1 VLQSDT
7 VHYCAPGEA
16 HQYALAFADGGEVAT
31 TAERSAN
38 GARTPEGLEGAEG
51 AELSAVA
58 AAVAARAVAASQRRP
73 DPTVAAKV
81 PRPGGGARLAWASS
95 GERVVTPPQGLIF
108 VLRDGVI
115 YAAEKTTQAPR

>member
-1 VLQSDT
+1 MLQSDT

-16 HQYALAFADGGEVAT
+16 HQYALAFADGGETAAT
-31 TAERSAN
+31 
-38 GARTPEGLEGAEG
+38 